1 MGIKKAFI
9 KDDKGKKICDFK
21 DNNLHVL
28 GYSSKI
34 NKFLKYESLIKNIYF
49 LKKNQIQSLIGH
61 RIINENGVFLYHLIN
76 SKN

>member
-1 MGIKKAFI
+1 MT
-9 KDDKGKKICDFK
+9 KGKKFVTL

-49 LKKNQIQSLIGH
+49 LKKNKFNPYRTSYYKRKWG
-61 RIINENGVFLYHLIN
+61 FLYHFNKFKKLN
-76 SKN
+76 KKSLQGSN